1 MCSVIGATGI
11 SGVTSNYGV
20 NATVRR
26 VTPLAVATLAPGRH
40 ARYALRWTDQNHPHT
55 KRGIHALNRS

>member
-40 ARYALRWTDQNHPHT
+40 ARYALR
-55 KRGIHALNRS
+55 